1 MNKSNDLNEI
11 IYNLQENQTELNKI
25 IFGMQHEIN
34 LLKSQLNTM
43 NESFTN
49 TVSLLLKEKFVK
61 NENKNKN
68 KNVIQN
74 LTDSSSD
81 SDDNN
86 VNYQIKN
93 PFQKK
98 NNNNTKIKNST
109 QNSNVNRRRII

>member
-1 MNKSNDLNEI
+1 MNKSNDLNQI

-61 NENKNKN
+61 NENKN
-68 KNVIQN
+68 VIQN

>member
-61 NENKNKN
+61 NENKN
-68 KNVIQN
+68 VIQN

-98 NNNNTKIKNST
+98 NNNTTKIKNST

>member
-61 NENKNKN
+61 NENKN
-68 KNVIQN
+68 VIQN

-98 NNNNTKIKNST
+98 KNNNTKIKNST

>member
-11 IYNLQENQTELNKI
+11 INNLQENQTELNKI

-61 NENKNKN
+61 NENKN
-68 KNVIQN
+68 VIQN

>member
-61 NENKNKN
+61 NENKN
-68 KNVIQN
+68 VIQN

>member
-11 IYNLQENQTELNKI
+11 INNLQENQTELNKI

-68 KNVIQN
+68 VIQN